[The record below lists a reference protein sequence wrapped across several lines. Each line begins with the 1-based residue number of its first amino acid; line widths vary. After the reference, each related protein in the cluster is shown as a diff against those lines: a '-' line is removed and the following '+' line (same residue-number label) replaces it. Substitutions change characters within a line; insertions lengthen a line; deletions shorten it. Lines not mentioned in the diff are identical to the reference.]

1 MSLEF
6 RTLQPEEFYRQHLEA
21 GERPDGRGL
30 LERRP
35 VTISRGHIGT
45 ADGSAVVK
53 CGQTSVVC
61 GIRAELTS
69 PHPDR
74 PREGFI
80 VPNFSFHRCVIV
92 HICIISH
99 VELFGPFGARHGEG
113 GN

>member
-1 MSLEF
+1 MNTSSILHLYSIDLIFSEDMSLEF

-35 VTISRGHIGT
+35 VSISRGHIGT

-61 GIRAELTS
+61 GIR
-69 PHPDR
+69 
-74 PREGFI
+74 
-80 VPNFSFHRCVIV
+80 
-92 HICIISH
+92 
-99 VELFGPFGARHGEG
+99 
-113 GN
+113 